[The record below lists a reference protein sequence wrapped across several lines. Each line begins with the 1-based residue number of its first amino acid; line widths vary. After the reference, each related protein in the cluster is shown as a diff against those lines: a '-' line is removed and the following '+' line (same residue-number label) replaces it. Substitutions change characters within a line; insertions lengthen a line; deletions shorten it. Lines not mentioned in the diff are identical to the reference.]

1 MSRVD
6 KGGIAEGSLEAVD
19 ETINHMTSTAEIPV
33 EASRLEDYFIS
44 FLYERQLHD
53 FGHQRHRSSEPPT
66 CLGT

>member
-1 MSRVD
+1 
-6 KGGIAEGSLEAVD
+6 
-19 ETINHMTSTAEIPV
+19 V
-33 EASRLEDYFIS
+33 EDCSIS

>member
-53 FGHQRHRSSEPPT
+53 FGHQRRRSSEPPT

>member
-19 ETINHMTSTAEIPV
+19 ETIDHTTSTAEIPV
-33 EASRLEDYFIS
+33 EASRQEDYSIS
-44 FLYERQLHD
+44 FLYERQLND
-53 FGHQRHRSSEPPT
+53 FGHQRRRSSEPPT